1 MDVLKPLLRGKKLRF
16 EKGKTP
22 FSKKKKKERERER
35 EDMKVHFQ
43 YERLPIIWYQCGILD
58 HNNQECPDRQLE

>member
-22 FSKKKKKERERER
+22 FSKKKKRER
-35 EDMKVHFQ
+35 
-43 YERLPIIWYQCGILD
+43 
-58 HNNQECPDRQLE
+58 DRKGRHEGTFSV

>member
-22 FSKKKKKERERER
+22 FSKKKKERERER

-43 YERLPIIWYQCGILD
+43 YERLPII
-58 HNNQECPDRQLE
+58 

>member
-22 FSKKKKKERERER
+22 FSKKKKKRERER
-35 EDMKVHFQ
+35 KGRHEGTFSV
-43 YERLPIIWYQCGILD
+43 
-58 HNNQECPDRQLE
+58 